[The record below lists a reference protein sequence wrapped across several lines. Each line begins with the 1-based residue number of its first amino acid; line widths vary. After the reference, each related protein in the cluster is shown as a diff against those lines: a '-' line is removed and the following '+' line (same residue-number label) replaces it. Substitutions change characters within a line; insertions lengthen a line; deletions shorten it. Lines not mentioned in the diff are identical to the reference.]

1 MKNTLSI
8 FLYFSFFCL
17 FSCQTPEKPTLKDV
31 RNIRVLSI
39 SNDLVTIQ
47 ADAIIENPN
56 IVALSI
62 TDVAIEVEINDV
74 PASEV
79 AQVEDTEIPAN
90 SERSVPLKVSFPPS
104 KMMKSTGLGGLLNMA
119 LSKSV
124 KVNYKGSLKVS
135 VMGISFDVPIDE
147 EKQVSLQSK

>member
-1 MKNTLSI
+1 MKNIINVCSI
-8 FLYFSFFCL
+8 FSLLLC
-17 FSCQTPEKPTLKDV
+17 FSCQAPEKPTLKDV

-56 IVALSI
+56 MVELSI
-62 TDVAIEVEINDV
+62 TDVAIEVKVNDV
-74 PASEV
+74 SASEV
-79 AQVEDTEIPAN
+79 SQVEDTKIPAN

-104 KMMKSTGLGGLLNMA
+104 KVMKSTGLGGLLNMA

-124 KVNYKGSLKVS
+124 KVNYKGSLNVS

-147 EKQVSLQSK
+147 EKQVSLKSK

>member
-1 MKNTLSI
+1 MKNKLSALS
-8 FLYFSFFCL
+8 FLFFL
-17 FSCQTPEKPTLKDV
+17 LFFSCQTPEKPTLKDI
-31 RNIRVLSI
+31 RNIRVLSF

-56 IVALSI
+56 VVELSI
-62 TDVAIEVEINDV
+62 TDVAIEVKVNDI

-79 AQVEDTEIPAN
+79 AQVEDTQIPAN
-90 SERSVPLKVSFPPS
+90 SERSVPMKVSFPPS
-104 KMMKSTGLGGLLNMA
+104 KVMESSGLGGLLNMA

-124 KVNYKGSLKVS
+124 KVNYKGSFKVK